1 MTSNELRPATPT
13 VCGISVTTRSL
24 SPETGWCSKLLAYAG
39 TALVAPR
46 LQGGRNA
53 PKTRPPSP
61 SRSAGNRVPASTR
74 IPSGPP
80 EFRSLVRSSQGGCDA
95 GELLAAVVGRA
106 RRDDRIT
113 ALGQTGSRDRGDRV
127 DRYSDLDLE
136 IITPHRPEV
145 FADRWPHRFGDVPPA
160 VSFEDDE
167 EAADRSWPAPGV
179 AASRAVAAGAQALR
193 PHRCR
198 PGPAGAGC
206 PGRSVRRCRGPARF
220 PWHGEV
226 VEGMRRLLAEDR
238 THR

>member
-1 MTSNELRPATPT
+1 MPPKRAHHRRAGQL
-13 VCGISVTTRSL
+13 GIGS
-24 SPETGWCSKLLAYAG
+24 
-39 TALVAPR
+39 R
-46 LQGGRNA
+46 LQPESHLARRNSAPWYGR
-53 PKTRPPSP
+53 PR
-61 SRSAGNRVPASTR
+61 G
-74 IPSGPP
+74 
-80 EFRSLVRSSQGGCDA
+80 DA

-167 EAADRSWPAPGV
+167 EAADRWWPAPGV

-198 PGPAGAGC
+198 RGPAGAGC